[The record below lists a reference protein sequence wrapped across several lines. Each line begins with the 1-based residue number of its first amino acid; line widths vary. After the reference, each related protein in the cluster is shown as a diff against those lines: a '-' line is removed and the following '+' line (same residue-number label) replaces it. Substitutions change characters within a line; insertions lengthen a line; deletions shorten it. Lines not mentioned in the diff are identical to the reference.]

1 MLVNFFRSDGPI
13 VFIVLFLV
21 SSSLWILHG
30 FFGNGFLEVTSP
42 NLIQSLVNAIN
53 SIVILGLGLALFFH
67 LFVALFLN
75 VLTNRYRLTGKNSY
89 LVAFAYLL
97 LSVGTMDSYFFTTQ
111 CVINVLVVFMMFRL
125 FQLPSTS
132 RPKAVIFD
140 VSMLIGVMTIINPAN
155 IFLLVIVWVGIVSF
169 RSLYIGDWIVS
180 IIGVF
185 LPALYLVVAL
195 YLFDLLYLIESWRFH
210 VGRINF
216 PEPKYITLLGTALLF
231 IPSLFVFLGNYGQKA
246 AVIRKMSN
254 LILLLFMKLSVLLIL
269 EQAS

>member
-1 MLVNFFRSDGPI
+1 M
-13 VFIVLFLV
+13 
-21 SSSLWILHG
+21 
-30 FFGNGFLEVTSP
+30 
-42 NLIQSLVNAIN
+42 
-53 SIVILGLGLALFFH
+53 ILGLGLALFFH

-254 LILLLFMKLSVLLIL
+254 LILLLFIGLLVNSTIFGANTSILLSLLIPISIIVGIFL
-269 EQAS
+269 EQVKKMIIAESLIFLFIIVAGYYHYINWF